1 MKIEQLL
8 FCDQS
13 TIRDFLPFTFT
24 RPSAELRAGILTFAE
39 RWQRLLGITQVNY
52 LTADYLQGKYPYTG
66 VSEEVTLFICANFL
80 PTPRFLEQ
88 VRSLEVGESITY
100 QGRQLAFLGKS
111 ITLSSIPSIEWEEPL
126 VLFEKPTDLFTY
138 NDKAID
144 FDFEL
149 LTKGRTS
156 APLSP
161 TNGFLGD
168 KANLFIEEG
177 AKVEF
182 ATLNCQK
189 GKIYIGKDAEVME
202 GSHLR
207 GSIAL
212 CEHATVNMGAKLY
225 GATTIGPYSKV
236 GGEISNSV
244 IWGYSNKGHD
254 GFLGNSVLGQWCN
267 LGADT
272 NVSNLKNTYNT
283 IQLWDYQKGSYTS
296 SGLQFCGVLMGD
308 HSKTAINTQ
317 INSGTTVGVFANLF
331 SAGFPSKYIPNFA
344 WGASAEKYRLEE
356 AFAVAE
362 RVMARRGIAF
372 DEKEQHIL
380 QWLFDNQ

>member
-1 MKIEQLL
+1 MKIERLL
-8 FCDQS
+8 FEDKN
-13 TIRDFLPFTFT
+13 IIKDFFPFTFT
-24 RPSAELRAGILTFAE
+24 RPSAELRAGILTFSE
-39 RWQRLLGITQVNY
+39 RWQRLLGITRVDY

-66 VSEEVTLFICANFL
+66 VSEEVTLSIYANFL
-80 PTPRFLEQ
+80 PTPRLLEQ
-88 VRSLEVGESITY
+88 LHSLEVGESITY
-100 QGRQLAFLGKS
+100 QGRMLAFVGKS
-111 ITLSSIPSIEWEEPL
+111 ITLSSIPPIEWEEPL

-144 FDFEL
+144 FDFKL
-149 LTKGRTS
+149 LTQGRTS

-168 KANLFIEEG
+168 KADLFIEEG

-207 GSIAL
+207 GPIAL
-212 CEHATVNMGAKLY
+212 CEHATLNMGAKLY

-283 IQLWDYQKGSYTS
+283 IQLWDYQKGGYSS

-344 WGASAEKYRLEE
+344 WGVSADKYRLDE

-372 DEKEQHIL
+372 DQREQHIL

>member
-1 MKIEQLL
+1 MKIERLL
-8 FCDQS
+8 FEDKN
-13 TIRDFLPFTFT
+13 IIKDFFPFTFT
-24 RPSAELRAGILTFAE
+24 RPSAELRAGILTFSE
-39 RWQRLLGITQVNY
+39 RWQRLLGITQVSY

-66 VSEEVTLFICANFL
+66 VSEEVTLSIYANFL
-80 PTPRFLEQ
+80 PTPRLLEQ
-88 VRSLEVGESITY
+88 LRSLEVGESITY
-100 QGRQLAFLGKS
+100 QGRTLAFVGKS
-111 ITLSSIPSIEWEEPL
+111 ITLSSIPPIEWEEPL

-144 FDFEL
+144 FDFKL
-149 LTKGRTS
+149 LTQGRTS

-168 KANLFIEEG
+168 KADLFIEEG

-182 ATLNCQK
+182 ATFNCQK

-207 GSIAL
+207 GPIVL

-283 IQLWDYQKGSYTS
+283 IQLWDYQKGGYSS

-317 INSGTTVGVFANLF
+317 INSGTTIGVFANLF

-344 WGASAEKYRLEE
+344 WGASADKYRLDE

-372 DEKEQHIL
+372 DEKEQDIL

>member
-1 MKIEQLL
+1 MKIDRLL
-8 FCDQS
+8 FVDKN
-13 TIRDFLPFTFT
+13 IIKDFFPFTFT
-24 RPSAELRAGILTFAE
+24 RPSAELRAGVLTFAE
-39 RWQRLLGITQVNY
+39 RWQRLLGITRVDY

-66 VSEEVTLFICANFL
+66 VSEEVTLYIDANFL

-100 QGRQLAFLGKS
+100 QGRTLAFLGKS

-126 VLFEKPTDLFTY
+126 VLFERPTDLFTY

-207 GSIAL
+207 GPIAL

-283 IQLWDYQKGSYTS
+283 IQLWDYQKGDYTS

-317 INSGTTVGVFANLF
+317 INSGTTIGVFANLF

-344 WGASAEKYRLEE
+344 WGVSAEKYRLEE

-372 DEKEQHIL
+372 DEKEQDIL

>member
-1 MKIEQLL
+1 MKIERLL

-13 TIRDFLPFTFT
+13 TIRNFFPFTFT

-39 RWQRLLGITQVNY
+39 RWQRLLGVEKIAYN
-52 LTADYLQGKYPYTG
+52 TADYLSGKYPK
-66 VSEEVTLFICANFL
+66 SNTLEGTLSIYANFL
-80 PTPRFLEQ
+80 PTPRLLEQ
-88 VRSLEVGESITY
+88 LRSLKVAESITY
-100 QGRQLAFLGKS
+100 QGRILASVEKS
-111 ITLSSIPSIEWEEPL
+111 ITLSSIPPIEWEEPL

-138 NDKAID
+138 NDKAIE
-144 FDFEL
+144 FDFKL
-149 LTKGRTS
+149 LTEGRTS

-207 GSIAL
+207 GPIVL

-283 IQLWDYQKGSYTS
+283 IQLWDYQKGDYTS

-344 WGASAEKYRLEE
+344 WGASADKYRLDE

-372 DEKEQHIL
+372 DQKEQDIL

>member
-1 MKIEQLL
+1 MKIERLL
-8 FCDQS
+8 FEDKN
-13 TIRDFLPFTFT
+13 IIKDFFPLTFT
-24 RPSAELRAGILTFAE
+24 RPSAELRAGILTFSE
-39 RWQRLLGITQVNY
+39 RWQRLLGITQVSY

-66 VSEEVTLFICANFL
+66 VSEEVTLSIYANFL
-80 PTPRFLEQ
+80 PTPRLLEQ
-88 VRSLEVGESITY
+88 LHSLEVGESITY
-100 QGRQLAFLGKS
+100 QGRMLAFVGKS
-111 ITLSSIPSIEWEEPL
+111 ITLSSIPPIEWEEPL

-144 FDFEL
+144 FDFKL
-149 LTKGRTS
+149 LTQGRTS

-168 KANLFIEEG
+168 KADLFIEEG

-207 GSIAL
+207 GPIAL

-283 IQLWDYQKGSYTS
+283 IQLWDYQKGDYTS

-317 INSGTTVGVFANLF
+317 INSGTTIGVFANLF

-344 WGASAEKYRLEE
+344 WGTSADKYRLNE

-372 DEKEQHIL
+372 DQKEQDIL

>member
-1 MKIEQLL
+1 MKIDRLL
-8 FCDQS
+8 FWDKNN
-13 TIRDFLPFTFT
+13 IKDFFPLTFT

-39 RWQRLLGITQVNY
+39 RWQRLLGITRVDY
-52 LTADYLQGKYPYTG
+52 LTADYLQGKYPYIG
-66 VSEEVTLFICANFL
+66 ASEEVTLSIYANFL
-80 PTPRFLEQ
+80 PTPRLLEQ
-88 VRSLEVGESITY
+88 LRSLEVGESITY
-100 QGRQLAFLGKS
+100 QGRTLAFLGQS
-111 ITLSSIPSIEWEEPL
+111 ITLLYIPPIEWEEPL
-126 VLFEKPTDLFTY
+126 VVFEKPTDLFTY

-144 FDFEL
+144 FDFKL
-149 LTKGRTS
+149 LTQGRTS
-156 APLSP
+156 APLSS

-168 KANLFIEEG
+168 KADLFIEEG

-207 GSIAL
+207 GPIAL

-283 IQLWDYQKGSYTS
+283 IQLWDYQKGGYSS
-296 SGLQFCGVLMGD
+296 SG
-308 HSKTAINTQ
+308 
-317 INSGTTVGVFANLF
+317 
-331 SAGFPSKYIPNFA
+331 
-344 WGASAEKYRLEE
+344 
-356 AFAVAE
+356 
-362 RVMARRGIAF
+362 
-372 DEKEQHIL
+372 
-380 QWLFDNQ
+380 

>member
-1 MKIEQLL
+1 MKIERLL
-8 FCDQS
+8 FEDKN
-13 TIRDFLPFTFT
+13 IIKDFFPFTFT
-24 RPSAELRAGILTFAE
+24 RPSAELRTGILTFSE
-39 RWQRLLGITQVNY
+39 RWQRLLGITQVSY

-66 VSEEVTLFICANFL
+66 VSEEVTLSIYANFL
-80 PTPRFLEQ
+80 PTPRLLEQ
-88 VRSLEVGESITY
+88 LHSLEVGESITY
-100 QGRQLAFLGKS
+100 QGRTLAFVGKS
-111 ITLSSIPSIEWEEPL
+111 ITLSSIPPIEWEEPL
-126 VLFEKPTDLFTY
+126 VVFEKPTDLFTY

-168 KANLFIEEG
+168 RADLFIEEG
-177 AKVEF
+177 AKIEF

-207 GSIAL
+207 GPIAL

-283 IQLWDYQKGSYTS
+283 IQLWDYQKGDYTS

-344 WGASAEKYRLEE
+344 WGTSADKYRLDE

-372 DEKEQHIL
+372 DQREQHIL

>member
-39 RWQRLLGITQVNY
+39 RWQRLLGVEKIAYN
-52 LTADYLQGKYPYTG
+52 TADYLSGKYPK
-66 VSEEVTLFICANFL
+66 SNTLEDTLSIYANFL
-80 PTPRFLEQ
+80 PTPRLLEQ
-88 VRSLEVGESITY
+88 LRSLKVGESITY
-100 QGRQLAFLGKS
+100 QGRQLAFMNDGL
-111 ITLSSIPSIEWEEPL
+111 TLSSIPPIEWEEPL
-126 VLFEKPTDLFTY
+126 VVFEKPTDLFTY

-182 ATLNCQK
+182 VTLNCQK

-283 IQLWDYQKGSYTS
+283 IQLWDYQKGGYTS

-331 SAGFPSKYIPNFA
+331 SAGFPRKYIPNFA
-344 WGASAEKYRLEE
+344 WGASAEKYRLDE

-372 DEKEQHIL
+372 DQKEQHIL

>member
-1 MKIEQLL
+1 MKIDRLL
-8 FCDQS
+8 FEDKN
-13 TIRDFLPFTFT
+13 IIKDFFPLTFT

-66 VSEEVTLFICANFL
+66 VSEEVTLFIYANFL

-138 NDKAID
+138 NDKAIE

-156 APLSP
+156 VPLSP

-189 GKIYIGKDAEVME
+189 GKIYIGKDVEVME

-283 IQLWDYQKGSYTS
+283 IQLWDYQKGDYTS

-344 WGASAEKYRLEE
+344 WGASADKYRLDE

-372 DEKEQHIL
+372 DQREQHIL

>member
-1 MKIEQLL
+1 MKIERLL
-8 FCDQS
+8 FEDKNI
-13 TIRDFLPFTFT
+13 IRDFFPFTFT
-24 RPSAELRAGILTFAE
+24 RPSAELRAGILTFSE
-39 RWQRLLGITQVNY
+39 RWQWLLGITQVSY

-66 VSEEVTLFICANFL
+66 VSEEVTLSIYANFL
-80 PTPRFLEQ
+80 PTPRLLEQ
-88 VRSLEVGESITY
+88 LHSLEVGESITY
-100 QGRQLAFLGKS
+100 QGRMLAFVGKS
-111 ITLSSIPSIEWEEPL
+111 ITLSSIPPIEWEEPL

-144 FDFEL
+144 FDFKL
-149 LTKGRTS
+149 LTQGRTS

-168 KANLFIEEG
+168 KADLFIEEG

-207 GSIAL
+207 GPIAL

-283 IQLWDYQKGSYTS
+283 IQLWDYQKGGYSS

-317 INSGTTVGVFANLF
+317 LNSGTTVGVFANLF

-344 WGASAEKYRLEE
+344 WGASADKYRLDE

-372 DEKEQHIL
+372 DQKEQDIL

>member
-39 RWQRLLGITQVNY
+39 RWQRLLGVEKIAYN
-52 LTADYLQGKYPYTG
+52 TADYLSGKYPK
-66 VSEEVTLFICANFL
+66 SNTLEGTLSIYANFL
-80 PTPRFLEQ
+80 PTPRLLEQ
-88 VRSLEVGESITY
+88 LRSLKVGESITY
-100 QGRQLAFLGKS
+100 QGRQLAFMNDGL
-111 ITLSSIPSIEWEEPL
+111 TLSPISPIEWEEPL
-126 VLFEKPTDLFTY
+126 VVFEKPTDLFTY

-144 FDFEL
+144 FDFKL
-149 LTKGRTS
+149 LTEGRTS

-283 IQLWDYQKGSYTS
+283 IQLWDYQKGDYTS

-317 INSGTTVGVFANLF
+317 LNSGTTVGVFANLF

-372 DEKEQHIL
+372 DQKERHIL
-380 QWLFDNQ
+380 QWLFDNE

>member
-1 MKIEQLL
+1 MKIDRLL
-8 FCDQS
+8 FEDKN
-13 TIRDFLPFTFT
+13 IIKDFFPLTFT
-24 RPSAELRAGILTFAE
+24 RPSAELRAGVLTFAE
-39 RWQRLLGITQVNY
+39 RWQRLLGITQVDY

-66 VSEEVTLFICANFL
+66 VSEKVTLSIYANFL

-88 VRSLEVGESITY
+88 LRSLEVGESITY
-100 QGRQLAFLGKS
+100 QGRTLAFLGKS
-111 ITLSSIPSIEWEEPL
+111 ITLSSIPPIEWEEPL

-149 LTKGRTS
+149 LTKERTS

-207 GSIAL
+207 GPIAL

-283 IQLWDYQKGSYTS
+283 IQLWDYQKGDYTS
-296 SGLQFCGVLMGD
+296 SGLQFCGILMGD

-372 DEKEQHIL
+372 DEKEQDIL

>member
-66 VSEEVTLFICANFL
+66 VSEEVTLFIYANFL

-283 IQLWDYQKGSYTS
+283 IQLWDYQKGGYTS

-317 INSGTTVGVFANLF
+317 LNSGTTVGVFANLF

-362 RVMARRGIAF
+362 RVMARRDIAF

>member
-1 MKIEQLL
+1 MKIDRLL
-8 FCDQS
+8 FEDKN
-13 TIRDFLPFTFT
+13 IIKDFFPLTFT

-39 RWQRLLGITQVNY
+39 RWQQLMGITQVNY

-66 VSEEVTLFICANFL
+66 VSEEVTLFIYANFL

-138 NDKAID
+138 NDKAIE

-156 APLSP
+156 VPLSP

-189 GKIYIGKDAEVME
+189 GKIYIGKDVEIME

-207 GSIAL
+207 GPIAL

-283 IQLWDYQKGSYTS
+283 IQLWDYQKGDYTS

-344 WGASAEKYRLEE
+344 WGTSADKYRLDE

-372 DEKEQHIL
+372 DQREQHIL

>member
-1 MKIEQLL
+1 MKIERLL
-8 FCDQS
+8 FEDKN
-13 TIRDFLPFTFT
+13 IIKDFFPFTFT
-24 RPSAELRAGILTFAE
+24 RPSAELRAGILTFSE
-39 RWQRLLGITQVNY
+39 RWQRLLGITQVSY

-66 VSEEVTLFICANFL
+66 VSEEVTLSIYANFL
-80 PTPRFLEQ
+80 PTPRLLEQ
-88 VRSLEVGESITY
+88 LRSLEVGESITY
-100 QGRQLAFLGKS
+100 QGRTLAFVGKS
-111 ITLSSIPSIEWEEPL
+111 ITLSSIPPIEWEEPL

-144 FDFEL
+144 FDFKL
-149 LTKGRTS
+149 LTQGRTS

-168 KANLFIEEG
+168 KADLFIEEG

-189 GKIYIGKDAEVME
+189 GKIYIGKDAEVTE

-207 GSIAL
+207 GPIAL

-283 IQLWDYQKGSYTS
+283 IQLWDYQKGGYSS

-317 INSGTTVGVFANLF
+317 LNSGTTVGVFANLF

-344 WGASAEKYRLEE
+344 WGASADKYRLDE

-372 DEKEQHIL
+372 DQKEQDIL

>member
-1 MKIEQLL
+1 MKIERLL
-8 FCDQS
+8 FEDKN
-13 TIRDFLPFTFT
+13 IIKDFFPFTFT
-24 RPSAELRAGILTFAE
+24 RPSAELRTGILTFSE
-39 RWQRLLGITQVNY
+39 RWQRLLGITQVSY

-66 VSEEVTLFICANFL
+66 VSEEVTLSIYANFL
-80 PTPRFLEQ
+80 PTPRLLEQ
-88 VRSLEVGESITY
+88 LRSLEVGESITY
-100 QGRQLAFLGKS
+100 QGRTLAFVGKS
-111 ITLSSIPSIEWEEPL
+111 ITLSSIPPIEWEEPL
-126 VLFEKPTDLFTY
+126 VVFEKPTDLFTY

-168 KANLFIEEG
+168 RADLFIEEG
-177 AKVEF
+177 AKIEF

-207 GSIAL
+207 GPIAL

-283 IQLWDYQKGSYTS
+283 IQLWDYQKGDYTS

-344 WGASAEKYRLEE
+344 WGTSADKYRLDE

-372 DEKEQHIL
+372 DQREQHIL

>member
-39 RWQRLLGITQVNY
+39 RWQRLLGVEKIAYN
-52 LTADYLQGKYPYTG
+52 TADYLSGKYPK
-66 VSEEVTLFICANFL
+66 SNTLEGTLSIYANFL
-80 PTPRFLEQ
+80 PTPRLLEQ

-126 VLFEKPTDLFTY
+126 VLFEKPTNLFTY

-283 IQLWDYQKGSYTS
+283 IQLWDYQKGGYTS

-317 INSGTTVGVFANLF
+317 LNSGTTVGVFANLF

-344 WGASAEKYRLEE
+344 WGASAEKYRLDE
-356 AFAVAE
+356 AFSVAE

-372 DEKEQHIL
+372 DQREQHIL

>member
-1 MKIEQLL
+1 MKIERLL
-8 FCDQS
+8 FEDKN
-13 TIRDFLPFTFT
+13 IIKDFFPLTFT

-66 VSEEVTLFICANFL
+66 VSEEVTLFIYANFL

-100 QGRQLAFLGKS
+100 QGRTLAFLGKS
-111 ITLSSIPSIEWEEPL
+111 ITLSSIPPIEWEEPL
-126 VLFEKPTDLFTY
+126 VVFEKPTDLFTY

-168 KANLFIEEG
+168 RADLFIEEG

-283 IQLWDYQKGSYTS
+283 IQLWDYQKGGYTS

-317 INSGTTVGVFANLF
+317 LNSGTTVGVFANLF

-344 WGASAEKYRLEE
+344 WGASAEKYRLDE

-372 DEKEQHIL
+372 DQREQHIL

>member
-1 MKIEQLL
+1 MKIDRLL
-8 FCDQS
+8 FEDKN
-13 TIRDFLPFTFT
+13 IIKDFFPLTFT

-39 RWQRLLGITQVNY
+39 RWQQLMGITQVDY

-66 VSEEVTLFICANFL
+66 VSEEVTLFIYANFL

-88 VRSLEVGESITY
+88 VRSLEVGGSITY

-156 APLSP
+156 VPLSP

-189 GKIYIGKDAEVME
+189 GKIYIGKDVEVME

-207 GSIAL
+207 GPIAL

-283 IQLWDYQKGSYTS
+283 IQLWDYQKGDYTS

-372 DEKEQHIL
+372 DQKEQDIL

>member
-39 RWQRLLGITQVNY
+39 RWQRLLGVEKIAYN
-52 LTADYLQGKYPYTG
+52 TADYLSGKYPK
-66 VSEEVTLFICANFL
+66 SNTLEGTLSIYANFL

-88 VRSLEVGESITY
+88 LRSLKVGESITY
-100 QGRQLAFLGKS
+100 QGRQLAFMNDGL
-111 ITLSSIPSIEWEEPL
+111 TLSSIPPIEWEEPL
-126 VLFEKPTDLFTY
+126 VVFEKPTNLFTY

-156 APLSP
+156 VPLTP

-168 KANLFIEEG
+168 KDNLFIEEG

-283 IQLWDYQKGSYTS
+283 IQLWDYQKGGYTS

-317 INSGTTVGVFANLF
+317 LNSGTTVGVFANLF

-344 WGASAEKYRLEE
+344 WGVSAEKYRLDE
-356 AFAVAE
+356 AFSVAE

-372 DEKEQHIL
+372 DQREQHIL

>member
-1 MKIEQLL
+1 MKIERLL
-8 FCDQS
+8 FEDKN
-13 TIRDFLPFTFT
+13 IIKDFFPFTFT
-24 RPSAELRAGILTFAE
+24 RPSAELRAGILTFSE
-39 RWQRLLGITQVNY
+39 RWQRLLGITQVSY

-66 VSEEVTLFICANFL
+66 VSEEVTLSIYANFL
-80 PTPRFLEQ
+80 PTPRLLEQ
-88 VRSLEVGESITY
+88 LRSLEVGESITY
-100 QGRQLAFLGKS
+100 QGRTLAFVGKS
-111 ITLSSIPSIEWEEPL
+111 ITLSSIPPIEWEEPL

-144 FDFEL
+144 FDFKL
-149 LTKGRTS
+149 LTQGRTS

-168 KANLFIEEG
+168 KADLFIEEG

-207 GSIAL
+207 GPIAL

-225 GATTIGPYSKV
+225 GATTIGLYSKV

-283 IQLWDYQKGSYTS
+283 IQLWDYQKGGYSS

-317 INSGTTVGVFANLF
+317 LNSGTTVGVFANLF

-344 WGASAEKYRLEE
+344 WGASADKYRLDEG
-356 AFAVAE
+356 FAVAE

-372 DEKEQHIL
+372 DQKEQDIL

>member
-39 RWQRLLGITQVNY
+39 RWQRLLGVEKIAYN
-52 LTADYLQGKYPYTG
+52 TADYLSGKYPK
-66 VSEEVTLFICANFL
+66 SNTLEGTLSIYANFL
-80 PTPRFLEQ
+80 PTPRLLEQ
-88 VRSLEVGESITY
+88 LRSLKVGESITY
-100 QGRQLAFLGKS
+100 QGRQLAFMNDGL
-111 ITLSSIPSIEWEEPL
+111 TLSSIPPIEWEEPL
-126 VLFEKPTDLFTY
+126 VVFEKPTDLFTY

-144 FDFEL
+144 FDFKL
-149 LTKGRTS
+149 LTEGRTS
-156 APLSP
+156 VPLSP

-283 IQLWDYQKGSYTS
+283 IQLWDYQKGGYTS

-317 INSGTTVGVFANLF
+317 LNSGTTVGVFANLF

>member
-39 RWQRLLGITQVNY
+39 RWQRLLGVEKIAYN
-52 LTADYLQGKYPYTG
+52 TADYLSGKYPK
-66 VSEEVTLFICANFL
+66 SNTLEGTLSIYANFL
-80 PTPRFLEQ
+80 PTPRLLEQ
-88 VRSLEVGESITY
+88 LSSLKVGESITY
-100 QGRQLAFLGKS
+100 QGRQLAFMNDGL
-111 ITLSSIPSIEWEEPL
+111 TLSSIPPIEWEEPL
-126 VLFEKPTDLFTY
+126 VVFEKPTDLFTY

-283 IQLWDYQKGSYTS
+283 IQLWDYQKGGYTS

-317 INSGTTVGVFANLF
+317 LNSGTTVGVFANLF

-344 WGASAEKYRLEE
+344 WGVSAEKYRLDE

-362 RVMARRGIAF
+362 RVMVRRGIAF
-372 DEKEQHIL
+372 DQREQHIL

>member
-1 MKIEQLL
+1 MKIERLL
-8 FCDQS
+8 FEDKN
-13 TIRDFLPFTFT
+13 IIKDFFPLTFT

-52 LTADYLQGKYPYTG
+52 LTADYLQGKYSYTG
-66 VSEEVTLFICANFL
+66 VSEEVTLFIYANFL

-126 VLFEKPTDLFTY
+126 VVFEKPTDLFTY

-168 KANLFIEEG
+168 RADLFIEEG
-177 AKVEF
+177 AKIEF

-207 GSIAL
+207 GPIAL

-283 IQLWDYQKGSYTS
+283 IQLWDYQKGDYTS

-344 WGASAEKYRLEE
+344 WGTSADKYRLDE

-372 DEKEQHIL
+372 DQKEQDIL

>member
-1 MKIEQLL
+1 MKIDRLL
-8 FCDQS
+8 FEDKN
-13 TIRDFLPFTFT
+13 IIKDFFPLTFT

-39 RWQRLLGITQVNY
+39 RWQRLLGITQVDY
-52 LTADYLQGKYPYTG
+52 LTVDYLQGKYPYTG
-66 VSEEVTLFICANFL
+66 VSEEVTLFIYANFL

-100 QGRQLAFLGKS
+100 QGRTLAFVGKS
-111 ITLSSIPSIEWEEPL
+111 ITLSSIPPIEWEEPL

-138 NDKAID
+138 NDKAIE

-168 KANLFIEEG
+168 RADLFIEEG
-177 AKVEF
+177 AKIEF

-207 GSIAL
+207 GPIAL

-225 GATTIGPYSKV
+225 GATTIGPYSQV

-254 GFLGNSVLGQWCN
+254 GFLGNSILGQWCN

-283 IQLWDYQKGSYTS
+283 IQLWDYQKGDYTS

-317 INSGTTVGVFANLF
+317 INSGTTIGVFANLF

-372 DEKEQHIL
+372 DEKEQDIL

>member
-1 MKIEQLL
+1 MKIERLL
-8 FCDQS
+8 FEDKN
-13 TIRDFLPFTFT
+13 IIKDFFPLTFT

-39 RWQRLLGITQVNY
+39 RWQQLMGITQVNY

-66 VSEEVTLFICANFL
+66 VSEEVTLFIYANFL

-126 VLFEKPTDLFTY
+126 VVFEKPTDLFTY

-168 KANLFIEEG
+168 RADLFIEEG
-177 AKVEF
+177 AKIEF

-207 GSIAL
+207 GPIAL

-283 IQLWDYQKGSYTS
+283 IQLWDYQKGDYTS

-344 WGASAEKYRLEE
+344 WGTSADKYRLDE

-372 DEKEQHIL
+372 DQKEQDIL

>member
-39 RWQRLLGITQVNY
+39 RWQRLLGVEKIAYN
-52 LTADYLQGKYPYTG
+52 TADYLSGKYPK
-66 VSEEVTLFICANFL
+66 SNTLEGTLSIYANFL
-80 PTPRFLEQ
+80 PTPRLLEQ
-88 VRSLEVGESITY
+88 LRSLKVGESITY
-100 QGRQLAFLGKS
+100 QGRTLAFLGKS
-111 ITLSSIPSIEWEEPL
+111 ITLSSIPPIEWEEPL
-126 VLFEKPTDLFTY
+126 VVFEKPTDLFTY

-283 IQLWDYQKGSYTS
+283 IQLWDYQKGGYTS

-317 INSGTTVGVFANLF
+317 LNSGTTVGVFANLF

-344 WGASAEKYRLEE
+344 WGVSAEKYRLEE

-372 DEKEQHIL
+372 DQKEQHIL

>member
-1 MKIEQLL
+1 MKIDRLL
-8 FCDQS
+8 FEDKN
-13 TIRDFLPFTFT
+13 IIKDFFPLTFT

-52 LTADYLQGKYPYTG
+52 LTVDYLQGKYPYTG
-66 VSEEVTLFICANFL
+66 VSEEVTLFIYANFL

-88 VRSLEVGESITY
+88 VRSLEVGGSITY

-138 NDKAID
+138 NDKAIE

-189 GKIYIGKDAEVME
+189 GKIYIGKDVEVME

-283 IQLWDYQKGSYTS
+283 IQLWDYQKGDYTS

-372 DEKEQHIL
+372 DQKEQDIL

>member
-1 MKIEQLL
+1 MKIERLL

-13 TIRDFLPFTFT
+13 TIRNFFPFTFT

-39 RWQRLLGITQVNY
+39 RWQRLLGVEKIAYN
-52 LTADYLQGKYPYTG
+52 TADYLSGKYPK
-66 VSEEVTLFICANFL
+66 SNTLEGTLSIYANFL
-80 PTPRFLEQ
+80 PTPRLLEQ
-88 VRSLEVGESITY
+88 LRSLEAGESIAY
-100 QGRQLAFLGKS
+100 QGRQLAFMNNGL
-111 ITLSSIPSIEWEEPL
+111 TLSSIPPIEREEPL
-126 VLFEKPTDLFTY
+126 VIFEKPTDLFTY

-168 KANLFIEEG
+168 KADLFIEEG

-207 GSIAL
+207 GPIAL

-283 IQLWDYQKGSYTS
+283 IQLWDYQKGGYSS

-317 INSGTTVGVFANLF
+317 INSGTTIGVFANLF

-344 WGASAEKYRLEE
+344 WGASADKYRLDE

-372 DEKEQHIL
+372 DEKEQDIL

>member
-1 MKIEQLL
+1 MKIKQLL
-8 FCDQS
+8 FEDRH
-13 TIRDFLPFTFT
+13 TIGNFLPFTFT
-24 RPSAELRAGILTFAE
+24 RPSAELRAGILTFVE
-39 RWQRLLGITQVNY
+39 RWQRLLGVAQVNY
-52 LTADYLQGKYPYTG
+52 LTADHLQEKYPY
-66 VSEEVTLFICANFL
+66 SNTLEGTLSIYANFL
-80 PTPRFLEQ
+80 PTPRLLEQ
-88 VRSLEVGESITY
+88 LHSLEVGESIAY
-100 QGRQLAFLGKS
+100 QGRQLAFMNNGL
-111 ITLSSIPSIEWEEPL
+111 TLSSIPPIEWEEPL
-126 VLFEKPTDLFTY
+126 VVFEKPTDLFTY

-225 GATTIGPYSKV
+225 GATTIGPFSKV

-283 IQLWDYQKGSYTS
+283 IQLWDYRKGGYSS

-317 INSGTTVGVFANLF
+317 LNSGTTVGVFANLF

-344 WGASAEKYRLEE
+344 WGASADKYRLDE

>member
-1 MKIEQLL
+1 MKIDRLL
-8 FCDQS
+8 FEDKN
-13 TIRDFLPFTFT
+13 IIKDFFPLTFT

-52 LTADYLQGKYPYTG
+52 LTVDYLQGKYPYTG
-66 VSEEVTLFICANFL
+66 VSEEVTLFIYANFL

-138 NDKAID
+138 NDKAIE

-189 GKIYIGKDAEVME
+189 GKIYIGKDVEVME

-283 IQLWDYQKGSYTS
+283 IQLWDYQKGDYTS

-372 DEKEQHIL
+372 DQKEQDIL

>member
-66 VSEEVTLFICANFL
+66 VSEEVTLFIYANFL

-88 VRSLEVGESITY
+88 VRFLEVGESITY

>member
-1 MKIEQLL
+1 MKIERLL
-8 FCDQS
+8 FEDKN
-13 TIRDFLPFTFT
+13 IIKDFFPLTFT
-24 RPSAELRAGILTFAE
+24 RPSAELRAGILTFSE
-39 RWQRLLGITQVNY
+39 RWQRLLGITRVDY
-52 LTADYLQGKYPYTG
+52 LTADYLQGKYTYTG
-66 VSEEVTLFICANFL
+66 VSEEVTLSIYANFL
-80 PTPRFLEQ
+80 PTPRLLEQ
-88 VRSLEVGESITY
+88 LHSLEVGESITY
-100 QGRQLAFLGKS
+100 QGRTLAFLGKS
-111 ITLSSIPSIEWEEPL
+111 ITLLYIPPIEWEEPL
-126 VLFEKPTDLFTY
+126 VVFEKPTDLFTY

-144 FDFEL
+144 FDFKL
-149 LTKGRTS
+149 LTQGRTS
-156 APLSP
+156 APLSS

-168 KANLFIEEG
+168 KADLFIEEG

-207 GSIAL
+207 GPIAL

-225 GATTIGPYSKV
+225 GATAIGPYSKV

-283 IQLWDYQKGSYTS
+283 IQLWDYQKGGYSS

-317 INSGTTVGVFANLF
+317 LNSGTTVGVFANLF

-344 WGASAEKYRLEE
+344 WGASADKYRLDE

-372 DEKEQHIL
+372 DEKEQDIL

>member
-1 MKIEQLL
+1 MKIDRLL
-8 FCDQS
+8 FEDKN
-13 TIRDFLPFTFT
+13 IIKDFFPLTFT

-39 RWQRLLGITQVNY
+39 RWQRLLGITHVDY

-66 VSEEVTLFICANFL
+66 VSEEVTLYIYANFL

-138 NDKAID
+138 NDKAIE

-189 GKIYIGKDAEVME
+189 GKIYIGKDVEIME

-207 GSIAL
+207 GPIAL
-212 CEHATVNMGAKLY
+212 CEHATINMGAKLY

-283 IQLWDYQKGSYTS
+283 IQLWDYQKGDYTS

-317 INSGTTVGVFANLF
+317 LNSGTTIGVFANLF

-344 WGASAEKYRLEE
+344 WGVSADKYRLDE
-356 AFAVAE
+356 AFSVAE

-372 DEKEQHIL
+372 DEKEQDIL

>member
-1 MKIEQLL
+1 MKIERLL
-8 FCDQS
+8 FEDKN
-13 TIRDFLPFTFT
+13 IIKDFFPFTFT
-24 RPSAELRAGILTFAE
+24 RPSAELRAGILTFSE
-39 RWQRLLGITQVNY
+39 RWQRLLGITQVSY

-66 VSEEVTLFICANFL
+66 VSEEVTLSIYANFL
-80 PTPRFLEQ
+80 PTPRLLEQ
-88 VRSLEVGESITY
+88 LRSLEVGESITY
-100 QGRQLAFLGKS
+100 QGRTLAFVGKS
-111 ITLSSIPSIEWEEPL
+111 ITLSSIPPIEWEEPL

-144 FDFEL
+144 FDFKL
-149 LTKGRTS
+149 LTQGRTS

-168 KANLFIEEG
+168 KADLFIEEG

-207 GSIAL
+207 GPIAL

-283 IQLWDYQKGSYTS
+283 IQLWDYQKGGYSS

-317 INSGTTVGVFANLF
+317 LNSGTTVGVFANLF

-344 WGASAEKYRLEE
+344 WGASADKYRLDE

-372 DEKEQHIL
+372 DQREQHIL

>member
-1 MKIEQLL
+1 MKIKQLL
-8 FCDQS
+8 FEDRH
-13 TIRDFLPFTFT
+13 TIGNFLPFTFT
-24 RPSAELRAGILTFAE
+24 RPSAELRAGILTFVE
-39 RWQRLLGITQVNY
+39 RWQRLLGVAQVNY
-52 LTADYLQGKYPYTG
+52 LTADYLQEKYPY
-66 VSEEVTLFICANFL
+66 SNTLEGTLSIYANFL
-80 PTPRFLEQ
+80 PTPRLLEQ
-88 VRSLEVGESITY
+88 LHSLEVGESIAY
-100 QGRQLAFLGKS
+100 QGRQLAFMNNGL
-111 ITLSSIPSIEWEEPL
+111 TLSSIPPIEWEEPL
-126 VLFEKPTDLFTY
+126 VVFEKPTDLFTY

-225 GATTIGPYSKV
+225 GATTIGPFSKV

-283 IQLWDYQKGSYTS
+283 IQLWDYRKGGYSS

-317 INSGTTVGVFANLF
+317 LNSGTTVGVFANLF

-344 WGASAEKYRLEE
+344 WGASADKYRLDE

>member
-1 MKIEQLL
+1 MKIDRLL
-8 FCDQS
+8 FEDKN
-13 TIRDFLPFTFT
+13 IIKDFFPLTFT
-24 RPSAELRAGILTFAE
+24 RPLAELRAGILTFAE
-39 RWQRLLGITQVNY
+39 RWQQLMGITQVDY

-66 VSEEVTLFICANFL
+66 VSEEVTLFIYANFL

-138 NDKAID
+138 NDKAIE

-189 GKIYIGKDAEVME
+189 GKIYIGKDVEVME

-283 IQLWDYQKGSYTS
+283 IQLWDYQKGDYTS

-317 INSGTTVGVFANLF
+317 LNSGTTVGVFANLF

-344 WGASAEKYRLEE
+344 WGTSADKYRLDE

-362 RVMARRGIAF
+362 RVMARRGITF
-372 DEKEQHIL
+372 DEKEQDIL

>member
-66 VSEEVTLFICANFL
+66 VSEEVTLFIYANFL

-126 VLFEKPTDLFTY
+126 VVFEKPTDLFTY

-283 IQLWDYQKGSYTS
+283 IQLWDYQKGGYTS

-372 DEKEQHIL
+372 DQREQHIL

>member
-1 MKIEQLL
+1 MKIDRLL
-8 FCDQS
+8 FEDKN
-13 TIRDFLPFTFT
+13 IIKDFFPLTFT
-24 RPSAELRAGILTFAE
+24 RPSAELRAGILTFFE

-66 VSEEVTLFICANFL
+66 VSEEVTLFIYANFL

-138 NDKAID
+138 NDKAIE

-189 GKIYIGKDAEVME
+189 GKIYIGKDVEVME

-207 GSIAL
+207 GPIAL

-283 IQLWDYQKGSYTS
+283 IQLWDYQKGDYTS

-372 DEKEQHIL
+372 DEKEQYIL